1 MEIGIIGLPS
11 SGRTTLFEAL
21 TGAKPETR
29 GGVAVNVGVAKVPD
43 KRLEGLNKMFQP
55 KRMVLAEIKYTDIVG
70 GFGKGGMGGQ
80 LLTQLSK
87 VDAFIH
93 VVRLFE
99 DASIPHAEGSLNPL
113 RDVQSF
119 DLELAYSDMAIIE
132 KRLKRI
138 EDTLKGA
145 KSQEREPLLKEQA
158 LLERI
163 KKELE
168 REVPLWQ
175 QVITAEES
183 KLLDNY
189 QFLTAKPMLIVLNL
203 GEEQIG
209 QVSAEEAKL
218 VASYKR
224 PNFKVIALC
233 TKLEKELS
241 QVSEAEA
248 EDFRTS
254 WGLSEPG
261 INRLMRVSYDLLGL
275 LSFFTVGE
283 DEVKAWTI
291 RRGTPALKAAGKI
304 HTDIERGFIRA
315 EVITYDELMK
325 CGSLAEARRHGVL
338 RLEGK
343 GYIVQDGD
351 VITFLFN
358 I

>member
-113 RDVQSF
+113 RDVESF

-138 EDTLKGA
+138 EETLKGA
-145 KSQEREPLLKEQA
+145 KSHEREPLLKEQA

-175 QVITAEES
+175 QELTAEES

-189 QFLTAKPMLIVLNL
+189 QFLTAKPMLVVLNL

-218 VASYKR
+218 MASYKR

-254 WGLSEPG
+254 YGLSEPG

-315 EVITYDELMK
+315 EVIAYDELMK

-343 GYIVQDGD
+343 GYIVLDGD

-358 I
+358 V